1 MTDEDKNEILLNK
14 RMIMARKALCKIFN
28 IKAKFL
34 RKNTNRKRDVIDARR
49 FLVYYMYNELGIK
62 YYHMDRYII
71 GMHHSTAI
79 YQCNKL
85 EDLFQVEKPL
95 KKKYT
100 KFISDSNNFDVLK
113 TLIEIKK
120 EEANHINREIYAL
133 TNNLKEKRNENNSTS
148 S

>member
-1 MTDEDKNEILLNK
+1 MTDENKRAMLLNK
-14 RMIMARKALCKIFN
+14 RMIMARKTLCKIFN
-28 IKAKFL
+28 IKTKFL
-34 RKNTNRKRDVIDARR
+34 RKNINRKRDVIDARR
-49 FLVYYMYNELGIK
+49 FLVYYMYNELGIR
-62 YYHMDRYII
+62 YSHMNRYII

-85 EDLFQVEKPL
+85 EDLLEMEKPL
-95 KKKYT
+95 RKKYT

-120 EEANHINREIYAL
+120 EEANHIKREIYAL
-133 TNNLKEKRNENNSTS
+133 TNNLKEKGNENHSTS